1 MKRSLGGFLLYFAW
15 LQGHSRFAGMVGWPG
30 SDGMNENSAPQEKVE
45 KSRHWKWI
53 YLGIVALTII
63 VYLLLWL
70 FSQAFLR

>member
-1 MKRSLGGFLLYFAW
+1 
-15 LQGHSRFAGMVGWPG
+15 MVGWPG
-30 SDGMNENSAPQEKVE
+30 SDRMNENSAPQEKVE

>member
-1 MKRSLGGFLLYFAW
+1 
-15 LQGHSRFAGMVGWPG
+15 
-30 SDGMNENSAPQEKVE
+30 MNENSAPQEKVE

-53 YLGIVALTII
+53 YLAIVALTII